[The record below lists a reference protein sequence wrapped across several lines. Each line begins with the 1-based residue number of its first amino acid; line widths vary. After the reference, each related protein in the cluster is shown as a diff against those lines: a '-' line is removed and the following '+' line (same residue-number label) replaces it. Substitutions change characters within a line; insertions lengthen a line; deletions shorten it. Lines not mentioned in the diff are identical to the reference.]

1 MTGIRI
7 PPEILSGNLFQ
18 ALQIRNSADGTTR
31 PSLLFEAYPVGAF
44 FDLATLLGFDH
55 FLRHPVEL
63 FQDNGL
69 AAHSGHE
76 GHDQW
81 TLWAF
86 IEGRSRF
93 GVERTAAADAAEP
106 HVGFDDTDNFEPA
119 ERFAN
124 ALRRIRPNGAQT
136 DHADFH
142 AFLPHVVDGETRG
155 DGVAA
160 LEEENDLSIFG
171 FVFLKPPIVSAAA
184 DARELFVN
192 FPFNRPACF
201 HGARP
206 LHLQRRGPLPHR
218 RPPRRS
224 RPAAAARD

>member
-63 FQDNGL
+63 LQDNGL
-69 AAHSGHE
+69 ATHPGHE

-93 GVERTAAADAAEP
+93 GVERTAAADAAEA
-106 HVGFDDTDNFEPA
+106 HVGFDDADNFEPA

-124 ALRRIRPNGAQT
+124 AIRRIRPNGAQT

-142 AFLPHVVDGETRG
+142 AFLPHVVDGETSG

-160 LEEENDLSIFG
+160 LEEENDFGIFG
-171 FVFLKPPIVSAAA
+171 FVFLEPRIVAAA
-184 DARELFVN
+184 EDARELFLN
-192 FPFNRPACF
+192 FLLNRRASL
-201 HGARP
+201 HGART
-206 LHLQRRGPLPHR
+206 LHVQRRGPFRHHMR
-218 RPPRRS
+218 E
-224 RPAAAARD
+224 PAQRA